1 MKNFPVDY
9 EGKTYWI
16 SRSVAVAGFI
26 FRRDD
31 DGNLLVLVNKRGPGC
46 PDNVGKWVCPCG
58 YLDYGET
65 LKQAIVREIHE
76 ETGVT
81 IPISIL
87 RLVRIDDVPEGRQNV
102 TIEFIA
108 DASVLT
114 PECVTLSKEFCEKDE
129 VDEVMWM
136 PVANI
141 DEYEWAF
148 NHDKLIKDFQCY
160 LK

>member
-26 FRRDD
+26 FRKDD
-31 DGNLLVLVNKRGPGC
+31 GGNLLVLVNKRGPGC

-108 DASVLT
+108 DASTVT
-114 PECVTLSKEFCEKDE
+114 PECVALSK
-129 VDEVMWM
+129 
-136 PVANI
+136 
-141 DEYEWAF
+141 
-148 NHDKLIKDFQCY
+148 
-160 LK
+160 